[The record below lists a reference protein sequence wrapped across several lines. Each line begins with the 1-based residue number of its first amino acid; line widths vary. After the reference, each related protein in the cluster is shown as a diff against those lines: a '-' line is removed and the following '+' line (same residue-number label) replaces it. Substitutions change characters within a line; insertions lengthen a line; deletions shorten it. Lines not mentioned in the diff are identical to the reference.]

1 VSYAFQ
7 RIRRWLKYRV
17 RSLRGKGISKSALRD
32 SPYAVLLAKLS
43 GVTSPPK
50 ARQAFQQFMR
60 ESAPEVAAEVN
71 ERWKEKS
78 INPDGS
84 VNTKLPD
91 APFRCAVTRNL
102 FNALPEEEQEA
113 IRGRAA
119 EEAAQAKREY
129 TKAMNDGPSKSPE
142 ARQKYVLS
150 VLRNYLKC

>member
-1 VSYAFQ
+1 
-7 RIRRWLKYRV
+7 
-17 RSLRGKGISKSALRD
+17 
-32 SPYAVLLAKLS
+32 
-43 GVTSPPK
+43 
-50 ARQAFQQFMR
+50 MR

-78 INPDGS
+78 INPNGS

-113 IRGRAA
+113 V
-119 EEAAQAKREY
+119 QAKREY
-129 TKAMNDGPSKSPE
+129 AKAMNDGPSKSPE

-150 VLRNYLKC
+150 VLQNYLKC